1 MSKRHNR
8 AKATGS
14 VAGPLPPAAKRVLG
28 GFPEDHPGGVLPPY
42 HKVAKALS
50 EGARTSDEIQR
61 ATGLSADVVADKLHE
76 MHMTGSAVQDGSTWK
91 LGETV
96 QMPVRADKVSE
107 VQKILDRA
115 PVVREGT
122 FELPPGFSGA
132 ADVASSP
139 EIMRGI
145 VKKLMAGA
153 SGTSGYRND
162 KEFVDD
168 CVQAF
173 LACSA
178 SALQQARDGA
188 TGFDGASDELAT
200 DNARRVWAALSR
212 ARLFCVR
219 PERFLASNLVA
230 DRFTTETLAKQKWE
244 SYSGKPVTEKDSHDL
259 IEAYMEHGTTWP
271 FPDPLPFDSM
281 FICYGR
287 RFDIAKSGLVLEGRV
302 TQQMLEFFDHPDIL
316 LYGHLLWWEGDRKYA
331 FTCIVPNPG
340 PDTQARVKPM
350 TPGFIGSYDDGEWS
364 QPTSLDPWIL
374 NMLVKSINDH
384 KVINQAWTQ
393 TLSQRMDR
401 KKLGK
406 PSKTVLPLPEPFYL
420 VPLKDELIEPPE
432 YRSNA
437 PASKLVEWSH
447 RWDVRGHEVVRVQR
461 GKLPLSPED
470 AAKLKKREYK
480 VYDGRITDADDQA
493 RLLKRGIRGPG
504 FDEWIAVLS
513 YWREAFVKG
522 PVEKPYVPAA
532 RV

>member
-14 VAGPLPPAAKRVLG
+14 VGSPAS
-28 GFPEDHPGGVLPPY
+28 LPPY
-42 HKVAKALS
+42 HQVARALS
-50 EGARTSDEIQR
+50 EGARTADEIRR
-61 ATGLSADVVADKLHE
+61 ATGLTADVIADKLHE
-76 MHMTGSAVQDGSTWK
+76 MHTTGSAVQDGERWE
-91 LGETV
+91 LGKTV
-96 QMPVRADKVSE
+96 QMPVRADKVGE
-107 VQKILDRA
+107 VQAILDRA
-115 PVVREGT
+115 PVMREGT

-139 EIMRGI
+139 EVMQGI
-145 VKKLMAGA
+145 VRKLMAGA
-153 SGTSGYRND
+153 SGTISYKND

-178 SALQQARDGA
+178 SALRQAREGA
-188 TGFDGASDELAT
+188 TGFDGVSDEVAT
-200 DNARRVWAALSR
+200 DNARRAWAAISR

-230 DRFTTETLAKQKWE
+230 DRFTTEVLAKQKWE
-244 SYSGKPVTEKDSHDL
+244 AYSGAPVSEEDQHGL

-287 RFDIAKSGLVLEGRV
+287 RFNIAKSGLALEGRITNEMV
-302 TQQMLEFFDHPDIL
+302 ELFDNPDIL
-316 LYGHLLWWEGDRKYA
+316 LFGHLLWWEGDRKYV
-331 FTCIVPNPG
+331 FSCIAPVPG
-340 PDTQARVKPM
+340 PNSGVHVHPM
-350 TPGFIGSYDDGEWS
+350 TPGFISSYDGEWA
-364 QPTSLDPWIL
+364 QPASLDPWIL

-384 KVINQAWTQ
+384 KVINQSWTQ

-401 KKLGK
+401 KKKIGGQ
-406 PSKTVLPLPEPFYL
+406 KTVLPLPEPFYL

-437 PASKLVEWSH
+437 PVSKLVEWSH

-470 AAKLKKREYK
+470 TVKLKKREYK
-480 VYDGRITDADDQA
+480 VYDGRVTDADDQA

-504 FDEWIAVLS
+504 LDEWIAVLS

-522 PVEKPYVPAA
+522 PEGKPYVPAA

>member
-1 MSKRHNR
+1 MAKSKTSDRVLSTQR
-8 AKATGS
+8 LLQ
-14 VAGPLPPAAKRVLG
+14 PRRVLG
-28 GFPEDHPGGVLPPY
+28 GLPGDHVDGVLPPY

-50 EGARTSDEIQR
+50 EGARTSEEIQR

-76 MHMTGSAVQDGSTWK
+76 MHTTGSAVQDGSAWK
-91 LGETV
+91 LGEVV
-96 QMPVRADKVSE
+96 QMPVRADKVGE
-107 VQKILDRA
+107 VQAMLDRA

-122 FELPPGFSGA
+122 FEVPPGFTGA

-139 EIMRGI
+139 AVLQGI

-153 SGTSGYRND
+153 SGTSSYKND

-178 SALQQARDGA
+178 SALNQARNGA

-200 DNARRVWAALSR
+200 DNARRVWAAISR

-230 DRFTTETLAKQKWE
+230 DRFTTEVLAKQKWE
-244 SYSGKPVTEKDSHDL
+244 PYSGAPVSEKDSHDL
-259 IEAYMEHGTTWP
+259 VEAYMEHGTTWP

-302 TQQMLEFFDHPDIL
+302 TNDMMEVLGNPDIL
-316 LYGHLLWWEGDRKYA
+316 LFGHLLWWEGDQRYA
-331 FTCIVPNPG
+331 FSCIAPVPG
-340 PDTQARVKPM
+340 PDAHVEVVPG
-350 TPGFIGSYDDGEWS
+350 TPGFIVSYDGEWA
-364 QPTSLDPWIL
+364 QPASLDPWIL
-374 NMLVKSINDH
+374 NMLVKSINEH
-384 KVINQAWTQ
+384 KQINQAWTQ
-393 TLSQRMDR
+393 TLGQRMDR

-406 PSKTVLPLPEPFYL
+406 AQKTVLPLPEPFYL

-437 PASKLVEWSH
+437 AVPKMVEWSH

-480 VYDGRITDADDQA
+480 VYDGRVTDADDQA

-504 FDEWIAVLS
+504 PDEWIAVLS
-513 YWREAFVKG
+513 YWRDAFVKG
-522 PVEKPYVPAA
+522 PTDKPYVPAA